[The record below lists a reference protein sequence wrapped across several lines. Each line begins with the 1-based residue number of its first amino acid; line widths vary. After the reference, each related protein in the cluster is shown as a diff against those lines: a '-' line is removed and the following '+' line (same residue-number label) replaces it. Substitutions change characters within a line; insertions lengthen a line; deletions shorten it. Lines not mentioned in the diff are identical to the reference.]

1 MKLQRLIIVITLVLV
16 IVVCSVTLVLLN
28 SSPPSDIVSS
38 DSPVE
43 PENPTSEEPTIPE
56 EPETPEEPEVPDDP
70 EPEPQIPLNYKYL
83 ILNTYSH
90 DDAAFTQGLAFQ
102 DGVLYEGTG
111 LYGSSSLR
119 RVDLQTGIVTQKIL
133 LNSSFFG
140 EGITVFEDKIIQL
153 TWKSKIGFV
162 YNKTTFE
169 LLQTFNYSTQGWGI
183 THNGSL
189 LIMSDGTAN
198 LYFIEPDTFQ
208 TVGQV
213 EVFDNEPVTALNEL
227 EYINGYVYA
236 NIWTEDKIAIINPET
251 GQVTGW
257 IDLKGINEA
266 EKTDIDAV
274 LNGIAYDPNN
284 NRLFVTGKMWSK
296 LFEIEPILVD

>member
-1 MKLQRLIIVITLVLV
+1 MKLQRLIIIITVVVV

-28 SSPPSDIVSS
+28 SPSSDIVS
-38 DSPVE
+38 
-43 PENPTSEEPTIPE
+43 
-56 EPETPEEPEVPDDP
+56 PDDP
-70 EPEPQIPLNYKYL
+70 DSKPHIPLHYSYM
-83 ILNTYSH
+83 ILNTYPH
-90 DDAAFTQGLAFQ
+90 DKTAFTQGLAFQ

-111 LYGSSSLR
+111 LYGSSSLN
-119 RVDLQTGIVTQKIL
+119 RVDLQSGTVTQKIS
-133 LNSSFFG
+133 LNGSFFG

-208 TVGQV
+208 TIGQV

-236 NIWTEDKIAIINPET
+236 NVWTEDKIVIINPET

-257 IDLKGINEA
+257 IDLKGINDA
-266 EKTDIDAV
+266 EKTDVDAV
-274 LNGIAYDPNN
+274 LNGIAYDQNN
-284 NRLFVTGKMWSK
+284 DRLFVTGKMWSK
-296 LFEIEPILVD
+296 LFEIKPILVD